1 MKEIP
6 NLEYINQLSKTNLE
20 LKNRLISVL
29 KTEFPKEVKIYEI
42 NMTTYNFKEAAE
54 NVHKLKHKVALL
66 GLEKGYDITRNFE
79 EQLKKDSNEGQSD
92 FEAIL
97 MNIKSFLNKL

>member
-20 LKNRLISVL
+20 LKKRLITVL
-29 KTEFPKEVKIYEI
+29 KTEFPDEVKIYET
-42 NMTTYNFKEAAE
+42 NMANHNFKEAAE
-54 NVHKLKHKVALL
+54 NVHKLKHKIALL

-79 EQLKKDSNEGQSD
+79 EQLKKDRNESQSE
-92 FEAIL
+92 FEEIL
-97 MNIKSFLNKL
+97 KNIKIFITKL